1 MEVSDKNETCDT
13 SLFYLFFH
21 GSLIESLRY
30 SCHSFVSFVFWVTAI
45 VHHFEALR
53 VEN

>member
-1 MEVSDKNETCDT
+1 MEVSDKSETCDT
-13 SLFYLFFH
+13 SPFYLFH

-30 SCHSFVSFVFWVTAI
+30 SCHSFVSFVFWVTAT